1 MFYIKYVKC
10 IIFFF
15 KQFTFNIKNVTII
28 VKCGTKWGKV
38 VNEMLSGEYRHSIDE
53 KKRLIIPSKIR
64 SEMGDRI
71 VITRGLDGCLFGYN
85 EKNWENIME
94 KLNTLPFTKR
104 DARNF
109 TRFLTSGATLLEF
122 DKQGRINIPNYLN
135 EYANLLKDVVIV
147 GVINRIEIWSK
158 DKWEEF
164 MNNNIESLSDIS
176 ENLFDSSI
184 NL

>member
-1 MFYIKYVKC
+1 
-10 IIFFF
+10 
-15 KQFTFNIKNVTII
+15 
-28 VKCGTKWGKV
+28 
-38 VNEMLSGEYRHSIDE
+38 MLSGEYRHSIDL
-53 KKRLIIPSKIR
+53 KGRVIIPSKIR
-64 SEMGDRI
+64 DEMNGKI

-85 EKNWENIME
+85 EKTWNNIME

-109 TRFLTSGATLLEF
+109 TRFMTSGAITLEF
-122 DKQGRINIPNYLN
+122 DKQGRVNIPNYLN
-135 EYANLLKDVVIV
+135 EYASLTKDIVII

-176 ENLFDSSI
+176 ENLFNSDFEM
-184 NL
+184 